1 MGKSKEPEWEFIFD
15 NEPNEEILDEFHKG
29 LAESLI
35 SKYGAEN
42 MRRVLEVIKSKNE

>member
-1 MGKSKEPEWEFIFD
+1 MSRVKEPEQEFIFD

-35 SKYGAEN
+35 SKYGTEN